1 VIPKALERASFFM
14 RILKGCAVMIRFLK
28 GFLNWLRVLII
39 YGDLYLDP
47 EQLRVESEAK
57 FLQAEVI

>member
-1 VIPKALERASFFM
+1 
-14 RILKGCAVMIRFLK
+14 MIRFLK
-28 GFLNWLRVLII
+28 GFLNWLKVLII

-47 EQLRVESEAK
+47 EQLRIESEAK